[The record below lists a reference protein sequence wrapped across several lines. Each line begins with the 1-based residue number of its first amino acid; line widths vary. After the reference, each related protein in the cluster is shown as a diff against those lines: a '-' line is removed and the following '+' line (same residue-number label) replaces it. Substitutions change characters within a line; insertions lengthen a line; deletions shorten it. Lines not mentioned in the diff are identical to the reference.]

1 MTSVLDDA
9 KQTLNDI
16 QQGLS
21 NVGFSLLGLA
31 APLLAVRWTVGSDP
45 IEPAGGGGLSLTATE
60 PWASP
65 AAGVLTVDGGADRI
79 LLPTGQAPAG
89 ASVLRLHPQVYLRLV
104 RLYAS
109 FLEGRTDGLDLTVRP
124 VPYFFV
130 YSGAT
135 NPGQAASGAVKAG
148 DPLKLAGTLTVHD
161 RHGLPIDPVAVA
173 CVFDA
178 LLTAFPTLEPRAG
191 LSTPATPAAGRQLN
205 RIANFGAAG
214 KRLRLADPHGQP
226 HDGSQLQNLTPLAA
240 SVGLF
245 STTSTSITKATG
257 APPDLR
263 LGPATNGL
271 LGEAFTLPAAPA
283 GAPTLRRDFYS
294 VMVVDLKPFLIGS
307 RPPDDPAA
315 ALEPLPEVRH
325 QESVAFSL
333 DGAMALGGANKI
345 LGQTPPLTDAFA
357 VAPALRGDFTLPAD
371 SQEATAHWPA
381 FPPGLVP
388 ATDTIPATL
397 RDAFTPA
404 ARFISGSG
412 SGADVALIL
421 NGLTAGQ
428 AVRVYNRVFLPD
440 AREGRGD
447 GAGAVVGGTAGSQG
461 SVTLVL
467 ADPLGLV
474 ERGATPSLPTEA
486 TLHVDVVVVNSKGDA
501 RVFGNITAPIAPPG
515 PAPAVTT
522 GTNPFASPAID
533 RGTAPAGVLGLT
545 GRPLPG
551 VTDPLGLALAL
562 SGEGSPREAPRLP
575 TMARRDAVVASA
587 SGTGAARTWKGQ
599 ASGAHLVPGA
609 INSLHRKG
617 SPGSP
622 GGRELQTVA
631 VETGGGRLAYDL
643 ARAALRRTRHLLPRL
658 ILIEND
664 RWAPPAAPAA
674 AAGGTISGAVLQ
686 TVAAGAETP
695 ELTAFESQLTG
706 PDFPQTWAQVVD
718 KVFDKLPD
726 MPTIPKPLPDFLTT
740 SIKKIHDDLVN
751 SPNHVRMYEEFKRD
765 CSATFRGRRDAL
777 WALTRALGAARE
789 LIYIEGPAFSATG
802 YGTPAVP
809 TDLVETIRQRLRA
822 APGLRVV
829 LCLSKELD
837 YGPGYEMLAA
847 REYAQRLA
855 AVQRLQ
861 DEAGSRVVAFHPIGL
876 PGRPLRL
883 MTNVVVVDDLW
894 ALVGTSAFRRRGL
907 TFDGGLD
914 VSLFDGAIRDGRG
927 AAIATLRRRLMAGHL
942 GAAAPL
948 PPGAGAPVPVPHPT
962 WVRLADAHGAFSAAQ
977 DLLRQ
982 GGAGLIEPLWDGRVP
997 GVEPIDPHVT
1007 AFPADAV
1014 ADPDGRNVN
1023 AFVQLI
1029 LAAFAGLATPPPP
1042 P

>member
-1 MTSVLDDA
+1 
-9 KQTLNDI
+9 
-16 QQGLS
+16 
-21 NVGFSLLGLA
+21 
-31 APLLAVRWTVGSDP
+31 
-45 IEPAGGGGLSLTATE
+45 
-60 PWASP
+60 
-65 AAGVLTVDGGADRI
+65 
-79 LLPTGQAPAG
+79 
-89 ASVLRLHPQVYLRLV
+89 VLRLHPQVYLRLV

-271 LGEAFTLPAAPA
+271 LGESFTLPTAPA
-283 GAPTLRRDFYS
+283 GAPTLRRDFFN
-294 VMVVDLKPFLIGS
+294 VMVVDVRPFLIGT
-307 RPPDDPAA
+307 PDPAPGNPAA
-315 ALEPLPEVRH
+315 ALEPPPEVRH
-325 QESVAFSL
+325 QETLTFAL
-333 DGAMALGGANKI
+333 DGAMALGGANKL

-357 VAPALRGDFTLPAD
+357 VAPALQGDFTLPAD
-371 SQEATAHWPA
+371 GLEATAHWPA
-381 FPPGLVP
+381 FPPNLP
-388 ATDTIPATL
+388 AANDPIPGTL
-397 RDAFTPA
+397 RAALAPS
-404 ARFISGSG
+404 ARFVSGSG
-412 SGADVALIL
+412 SGADVQLTL

-428 AVRVYNRVFLPD
+428 AVRVYNRVLLPD

-447 GAGAVVGGTAGSQG
+447 GAGAVVGGAAGTKG
-461 SVTLVL
+461 SVTVL
-467 ADPLGLV
+467 LKDPLGIV
-474 ERGATPSLPTEA
+474 ERGQAPTIPTEA
-486 TLHVDVVVVNSKGDA
+486 TLHVDVVVVNSKGAA
-501 RVFGNITAPIAPPG
+501 RVFGNVTAPVQA
-515 PAPAVTT
+515 PAPAALPAP
-522 GTNPFASPAID
+522 GSNPFGSPAID
-533 RGTAPAGVLGLT
+533 RGTAPAGLLGLT
-545 GRPLPG
+545 SQPLPSVANG
-551 VTDPLGLALAL
+551 PLAVVLAL
-562 SGEGSPREAPRLP
+562 SGEGSPREAPRVP

-587 SGTGAARTWKGQ
+587 SGTGTARTWRGQ
-599 ASGAHLVPGA
+599 LSGAHLVPGA
-609 INSLHRKG
+609 INSRHREG

-631 VETGGGRLAYDL
+631 VETSGGRLAYDL
-643 ARAALRRTRHLLPRL
+643 ARAAVRRTRHLLPRL
-658 ILIEND
+658 ILVEND
-664 RWAPPAAPAA
+664 RWAPPGAAI
-674 AAGGTISGAVLQ
+674 GGTISGAVLQ
-686 TVAAGAETP
+686 TIGAGAETP
-695 ELTAFESQLTG
+695 ELTAFQSKLTG

-726 MPTIPKPLPDFLTT
+726 APTIPKPLPDFLTNA
-740 SIKKIHDDLVN
+740 IKKIHDDLVN

-765 CSATFRGRRDAL
+765 CSATFHGRRDAL

-789 LIYIEGPAFSATG
+789 LIYVEGPAFSATG

-837 YGPGYEMLAA
+837 YGPGVRPAPGGGEEAA
-847 REYAQRLA
+847 GRGR
-855 AVQRLQ
+855 V
-861 DEAGSRVVAFHPIGL
+861 AGGGL
-876 PGRPLRL
+876 PPHRVPRAPPAPDDQRGGGGRPVGPGGHERL
-883 MTNVVVVDDLW
+883 PAPRPDL
-894 ALVGTSAFRRRGL
+894 RRGP
-907 TFDGGLD
+907 
-914 VSLFDGAIRDGRG
+914 GRLP
-927 AAIATLRRRLMAGHL
+927 LRRRHPRRARGGDRHPAAPSDGRAPGRGGAPPPRRRRPGARAAPHL
-942 GAAAPL
+942 GAPC
-948 PPGAGAPVPVPHPT
+948 
-962 WVRLADAHGAFSAAQ
+962 
-977 DLLRQ
+977 
-982 GGAGLIEPLWDGRVP
+982 GRP
-997 GVEPIDPHVT
+997 
-1007 AFPADAV
+1007 
-1014 ADPDGRNVN
+1014 
-1023 AFVQLI
+1023 
-1029 LAAFAGLATPPPP
+1029 
-1042 P
+1042 